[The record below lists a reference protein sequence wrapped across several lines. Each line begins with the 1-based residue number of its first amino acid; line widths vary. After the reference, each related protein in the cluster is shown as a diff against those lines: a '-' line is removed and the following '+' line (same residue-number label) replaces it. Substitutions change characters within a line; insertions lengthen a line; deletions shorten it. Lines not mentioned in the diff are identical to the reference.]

1 MEKYITQNGIK
12 YELRGEQYYPILT
25 IAEQKEHKIGKYGLL
40 HRDYIKQ
47 HRKGT
52 YTTLLTE
59 GTLNAHLHEIDVQA
73 NEMIEAIV
81 ANLAE
86 ERVIDEELKASDPLK
101 WVAEMNNIK
110 ARLKRS
116 FCGGDLSMKSIINEL
131 WHGNIIPK
139 RIAGRTQRK

>member
-1 MEKYITQNGIK
+1 MIMEKHITQNGIK

-47 HRKGT
+47 HKRGI

-59 GTLNAHLHEIDVQA
+59 GKLNAHLHEIDVQA
-73 NEMIEAIV
+73 NSMVEAIV
-81 ANLAE
+81 ANLAR
-86 ERVIDEELKASDPLK
+86 ERGIDEEFKASDALK

-110 ARLKRS
+110 ASAEEIVLREV
-116 FCGGDLSMKSIINEL
+116 IY
-131 WHGNIIPK
+131 
-139 RIAGRTQRK
+139 Q